1 MDEVL
6 LSEETARTR
15 VLKGPF
21 AAITRALLILVPVLG
36 VIFLLEGPQR
46 IGWLIFGEQY
56 MGLFLAMTLCATFL
70 TVPGGNVGP

>member
-21 AAITRALLILVPVLG
+21 AAITRALLILIPVLG
-36 VIFLLEGPQR
+36 VIFLLEVPQR

-70 TVPGGNVGP
+70 TVPEGA

>member
-1 MDEVL
+1 MVKGGVQYPAREVASFIMDEVL

-15 VLKGPF
+15 VLKGPL

-36 VIFLLEGPQR
+36 VIFLLDVPQR

-56 MGLFLAMTLCATFL
+56 M
-70 TVPGGNVGP
+70 